1 MKKLIAALIMFTV
14 LAGCSPDIDDSD
26 NFYLIHGRYHV
37 FKVYTPQSWVN
48 DTEYAKS
55 LGLTSFFKPAQPFIE
70 DPKNP
75 NMKNGDLYI
84 YAQGWDKANK
94 DSTFEKFIHDDQ
106 QEIINKYK
114 KVKITKV
121 KFNFTKMNHIKNAAY
136 FVIENIPGRYS
147 EDCLFLETDS
157 TIINIVYSGVNKK
170 LYDLYQDDFAK
181 FVSTFEFLA
190 SNPEEIRTILEKD
203 KKDRGY
209 N

>member
-1 MKKLIAALIMFTV
+1 MKKLISALIIFTV
-14 LAGCSPDIDDSD
+14 LTGCSADTNGSD
-26 NFYLIHGRYHV
+26 NFYLIHGRNHL
-37 FKVYTPQSWVN
+37 FKVFPSQPWVN
-48 DTEYAKS
+48 DTEYASS
-55 LGLTSFFKPAQPFIE
+55 LGVASFFKPAQPVIE

-75 NMKNGDLYI
+75 YIKNNDLYI

-114 KVKITKV
+114 KIKITKV
-121 KFNFTKMNHIKNAAY
+121 EFNFAKMNHIKNAAY
-136 FVIENIPGRYS
+136 FVIENIPGRYR

-157 TIINIVYSGVNKK
+157 AIINIVYSGVNKK
-170 LYDLYQDDFAK
+170 LFELYKDDFAK
-181 FVSTFEFLA
+181 FVSKFEFLS
-190 SNPEEIRTILEKD
+190 SNPEEIRAILEKD